1 MEPIFRKE
9 YHEYTRDLDFIKLY
23 KEQCMTYAGIQDR
36 NLDQEDFKQF
46 LEKTLSPNGEYPIFN
61 PRMRM
66 IIKDEN
72 NDRQLSQTT
81 AIDYFRSI
89 TKNDLKFAPTFTTYQ
104 PEHRMRSI
112 EASFLDVGMDRRS
125 KEKKLKFQA
134 KERGD
139 SYMANHHDLMQQM
152 YKILNNSSSGA
163 KAVQGTILYNQT
175 GHSTLTSICRSET
188 SFANSINEKMLGGF
202 RHYFNVDVVINNI
215 LAVLTFT
222 NLKEV
227 EHTLQTYNMH
237 YVTNEE
243 LLWAI
248 KRSTDLYWQSPKAFV
263 VIEEFVN
270 KLTPLECSA
279 YLYNSDLFM
288 IRQFNDKLIRD
299 MFTKLL
305 SYKDL
310 APLPLEEAEYW
321 IKHMD
326 SDIAAFVVI
335 YLSELSNGES
345 IKTAMLN
352 NPSII
357 PIVGATVK
365 NVFDVFEEY
374 RLLIKTFLVTEIMPF
389 ESSRLPEMMRAVVL
403 GSDTDSSLFALDTF
417 WVNWYCGEVVHNK
430 VADDIVATTVF
441 ITSMHVAHVL
451 GMMTGILNVV
461 TEKRPLIAM
470 KNEYAFSSFTTTSRG
485 KHYFAKKFAQEG
497 VLIPSKK
504 KEAEIKGVGLK
515 HTKVPK
521 HITKGFHDK
530 LHFVMEAIET
540 DQQISLLEMV
550 KSIAEIEY
558 NVYDSI
564 RRGVSEY
571 LQRGKIKVK
580 EAYKTEDSVYKRG
593 YEFWEAVFADK
604 YGHTVEPPFDCIKVS
619 TTVDTRNRFMA
630 WLSLIEDKALAERL
644 LTWIDNENGGK
655 PMSTFYIPQAVANTS
670 GIPAELMMVM
680 QPRKLVYQITSPYYL
695 LLESFRLYMTNDH
708 VTKLCSD
715 YIPDWSIPVSLFD
728 NND

>member
-1 MEPIFRKE
+1 MEPIFRRE
-9 YHEYTRDLDFIKLY
+9 YKEYTRDLDFIKLY
-23 KEQCMTYAGIQDR
+23 KQQCVTYAGIQDR
-36 NLDQEDFKQF
+36 ELDHADFNAF
-46 LEKTLSPNGEYPIFN
+46 LEKTLSPEGEYPIFN

-81 AIDYFRSI
+81 ALDYFRSI
-89 TKNDLKFAPTFTTYQ
+89 TKNDLKFAPTFTTYY
-104 PEHRMRSI
+104 PEYRKRSV
-112 EASFLDVGMDRRS
+112 EASFLDVGMDKRS

-139 SYMANHHDLMQQM
+139 SYMENYHDLMQQM

-202 RHYFNVDVVINNI
+202 RHYFNVDIVINNI

-222 NLKEV
+222 NLKDV
-227 EHTLQTYNMH
+227 EYTMQKYNMH
-237 YVTNEE
+237 YVTPDE

-248 KRSTDLYWQSPKAFV
+248 KRSTDLYWQSDKAFS
-263 VIEEFVN
+263 VIEDFVR

-288 IRQFNDKLIRD
+288 IREFNDKLIRD

-305 SYKDL
+305 SYRNL
-310 APLPLEEAEYW
+310 EPLPVEEAKEW
-321 IKHMD
+321 ISHMD
-326 SDIAAFVVI
+326 GDIAAFVVI
-335 YLSELSNGES
+335 YLSHLSNGES
-345 IKTAMLN
+345 IKTAMAQ
-352 NPSII
+352 NPDII

-365 NVFDVFEEY
+365 NVFTVFNEY
-374 RLLIKTFLVTEIMPF
+374 KDMIKTFLVTDIMPF
-389 ESSRLPEMMRAVVL
+389 ESSRLPDMMRAVVL

-417 WVNWYCGEVVHNK
+417 WVTWYCGEVVHNK
-430 VADDIVATTVF
+430 TADDIVATTVF

-461 TEKRPLIAM
+461 EEKRPLIAM

-497 VLIPSKK
+497 ILIPSEKK
-504 KEAEIKGVGLK
+504 DAEIKGVGLK

-521 HITKGFHDK
+521 HITKGFHNE
-530 LHFVMEAIET
+530 LHDIMYALET

-550 KSIAEIEY
+550 KRIAEIEY
-558 NVYDSI
+558 KVYDSI

-619 TTVDTRNRFMA
+619 TMVDTRNRFMA
-630 WLSLIEDKALAERL
+630 WVSMIEDKALAERL
-644 LTWIDNENGGK
+644 LTWIDNENEGK

-670 GIPAELMMVM
+670 GIPTELMMVM

-695 LLESFRLYMTNDH
+695 VLESFRLYMSNDH
-708 VTKLCSD
+708 VTRLCSD
-715 YIPDWSIPVSLFD
+715 YIPDWTIPKMLFD
-728 NND
+728 DIV